1 MADDNLAVEKHVRYL
16 VETGVIKS
24 FNKEEEVMKHMR
36 ELKKYRWKK
45 GESYE
50 CHDAAAYFCSH
61 IFRKDEFCHFSH
73 FKWLVL
79 WLKTKRICSFAKGDK
94 VKEVRDEMLQEFL
107 TVKNLL
113 QKRNLRRSEFQFSN
127 IFTEVYHVYA
137 HYTDTRHSSL
147 YKKDLIDLKLDE
159 SFLRGP
165 FPPKL
170 KDHPTVERCFVYYF
184 HHLPNLVFQKK
195 HLLPTTSKANT
206 DEWTN
211 KNYQADDVK
220 GFLFQFKKGVQQN
233 QWRVST
239 VYGPDPSN
247 NY

>member
-159 SFLRGP
+159 SFLR
-165 FPPKL
+165 
-170 KDHPTVERCFVYYF
+170 
-184 HHLPNLVFQKK
+184 VFQKK